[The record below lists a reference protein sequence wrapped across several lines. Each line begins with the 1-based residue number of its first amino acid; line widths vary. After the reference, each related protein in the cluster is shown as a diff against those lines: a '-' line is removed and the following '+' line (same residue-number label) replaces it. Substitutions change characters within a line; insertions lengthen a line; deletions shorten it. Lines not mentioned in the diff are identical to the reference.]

1 MYRMKHKNVKSI
13 TIQENMFSK
22 HIDIYFDITP
32 ALHKKIKQNAE
43 IIGIS
48 QEELIVAALEAIAQG
63 RYNPCQEPDS
73 SK

>member
-1 MYRMKHKNVKSI
+1 MKHKNVKSI

-22 HIDIYFDITP
+22 HIDVYFDITP
-32 ALHKKIKQNAE
+32 ALHKKIKKNAE

-63 RYNPCQEPDS
+63 RYNPCQKPDS

>member
-1 MYRMKHKNVKSI
+1 MKHKNVKSI

>member
-1 MYRMKHKNVKSI
+1 MKSKNIKSI

-22 HIDIYFDITP
+22 HIDVYFDITP

>member
-1 MYRMKHKNVKSI
+1 MKYRNVKSI

-22 HIDIYFDITP
+22 HIDVYFDITP

-63 RYNPCQEPDS
+63 RYNPYQEQDS